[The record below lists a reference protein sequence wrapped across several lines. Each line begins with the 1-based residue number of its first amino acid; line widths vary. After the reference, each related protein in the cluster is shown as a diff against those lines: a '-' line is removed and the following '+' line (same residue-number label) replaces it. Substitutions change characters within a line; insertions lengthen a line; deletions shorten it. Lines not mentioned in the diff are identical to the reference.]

1 MKLLTLAR
9 HAKSS
14 WKQADLTDF
23 ERPLN
28 RRGERNAP
36 EMGRKLAA
44 FRPRPDLFV
53 SSPAKR
59 ALATARIF
67 AAEAAE
73 PAPPLAL
80 ERDLYEADVADFLR
94 VIRGLDPAAR
104 HVAIFAHNPT
114 LTEVANRL
122 SDAEIVNVPTCGLVR
137 IRLNVER
144 WDDVSGRCGA
154 LEGFDRP
161 EGKAGR

>member
-1 MKLLTLAR
+1 MKLLSLVR

-14 WKQADLTDF
+14 GTDLHLSDF
-23 ERPLN
+23 ERPLSKS
-28 RRGERNAP
+28 GERNAP
-36 EMGRKLAA
+36 VMGRKLAA
-44 FRPRPDLFV
+44 TQPRPDLFV

-67 AAEAAE
+67 AAEAAP

-144 WDDVSGRCGA
+144 WDDVSERCGA

-161 EGKAGR
+161 EGEAVR

>member
-1 MKLLTLAR
+1 MKLLTLVR

-14 WKQADLTDF
+14 WKDADLSDF

-28 RRGERNAP
+28 KRGERNAP
-36 EMGRKLAA
+36 VMGRKLAA
-44 FRPRPDLFV
+44 ALPRPDLFV
-53 SSPAKR
+53 ASPAKR
-59 ALATARIF
+59 ALATAQIF
-67 AAEAAE
+67 AAEAAL

-104 HVAIFAHNPT
+104 HVAIFAHNPA

-122 SDAEIVNVPTCGLVR
+122 SDAEIANVPTCGLVR

-144 WDDVSGRCGA
+144 WDDVTGHCGA

-161 EGKAGR
+161 ERKPGR

>member
-44 FRPRPDLFV
+44 FQPQPDLLV

-59 ALATARIF
+59 ALATAQIF
-67 AAEAAE
+67 AAEAVP
-73 PAPPLAL
+73 PAPPLVL
-80 ERDLYEADVADFLR
+80 EGELYEADVAEFLR
-94 VIRGLDPAAR
+94 VIRGLDPAAG
-104 HVAIFAHNPT
+104 HVAIIAHNPT

-122 SDAEIVNVPTCGLVR
+122 CDAEIANVPTCGLVR
-137 IRLNVER
+137 IRL
-144 WDDVSGRCGA
+144 DVDHWADVAERCGA
-154 LEGFDRP
+154 LESFDRP
-161 EGKAGR
+161 EQESER